1 MTIPVIDA
9 HHHIWRQR
17 DLPWLSGPMQPR
29 IFGAYDAIRRDYAVE
44 EYLQDV
50 LGSGVVK
57 SVYMQANWAPERGEE
72 EVAFAHRIA
81 DESGWPHA
89 VVGYADLMADDVR
102 PALDRLVKYPLM
114 RGIRMQ
120 LHWHENEQYRFRKD
134 PDIADNP
141 AFRLNFAAL
150 ADYDLSFDLQIFAG
164 QMPGAARLAAD
175 FPKTT
180 FILQHAGMPEDFSEG
195 GMTAWRTGMRVLSM
209 QPNVVSKLSG
219 LGTFI
224 RRNDPAHIARI
235 VEETVGMFGAGR
247 CLFGS
252 NFPIEKIWTDYA
264 SQLAAYRAAISRYSE
279 AEQRA
284 LLHDNAA
291 RIYRI
296 G

>member
-1 MTIPVIDA
+1 VTIPVIDA

-17 DLPWLSGPMQPR
+17 DLPWLAGPMQPR
-29 IFGAYDAIRRDYAVE
+29 IFGSYDSIRRDYAIE
-44 EYLQDV
+44 EYLRDI
-50 LGSGVVK
+50 LGLGVVK

-72 EVAFAHRIA
+72 EVAYVHRIA

-134 PDIADNP
+134 PDIADNS

-150 ADYDLSFDLQIFAG
+150 SDYGLSFDLQIFAG

-175 FPKTT
+175 FPRTV

-209 QPNVVSKLSG
+209 QPNVVTKLSG
-219 LGTFI
+219 LGTFV
-224 RRNDPAHIARI
+224 RRHDPAHIARI
-235 VEETVGMFGAGR
+235 VEETVSLFGVER

-252 NFPIEKIWTDYA
+252 NFPIEKMWADYA
-264 SQLAAYRAAISRYSE
+264 MQLGAYRAAFSRYSE

-291 RIYRI
+291 RIYRLS
-296 G
+296 